1 MCSVIQSRN
10 NYGNKYKLIAYF
22 AGYYTISNHQ
32 QQKITY
38 ICHDAGQNLIHLDFI
53 HRFITGDIWFETC
66 TSEFQK
72 FHFSSN
78 NKVHVE
84 DN

>member
-1 MCSVIQSRN
+1 MCRVIQSRN
-10 NYGNKYKLIAYF
+10 NYGNKYRIDCLLRWILHNFKSSTTKKLLIYV
-22 AGYYTISNHQ
+22 T
-32 QQKITY
+32 
-38 ICHDAGQNLIHLDFI
+38 GQNLIHLDFI

-84 DN
+84 DK

>member
-1 MCSVIQSRN
+1 METSIE
-10 NYGNKYKLIAYF
+10 LIAYF

-32 QQKITY
+32 QQKNYLYMSRRDKIL
-38 ICHDAGQNLIHLDFI
+38 LIHPDFL
-53 HRFITGDIWFETC
+53 HRFITGHIWFETC

-84 DN
+84 EN